1 MVTRSWLRVCSLALA
16 GAVGASLVLATGVAA
31 ADREQVRLT
40 AAGQAE
46 ARAAVLQ
53 RGDLGTGTG
62 WTGGPKKPDLS
73 PGPSCASYHPT
84 QSDLVLVGA
93 AETTWSNVGLRFDH
107 EVEVLQT
114 PEMVRLDWQ
123 RTVLDPKAL
132 PCLRSGLA
140 KQLGASARLVSLGRV
155 PFPRVATYT
164 RAYRAL
170 LDVKTTSATVLV
182 MVDVLLVGRGRTETT
197 LTTTA
202 PAASAAQVAAAEV
215 RLAKLLVPRI
225 RS

>member
-1 MVTRSWLRVCSLALA
+1 MSVCSIALA
-16 GAVGASLVLATGVAA
+16 VVVVVSLVFAGVAA
-31 ADREQVRLT
+31 ADREKVRLT
-40 AAGQAE
+40 AAGQEA

-53 RGDLGTGTG
+53 RADLGVGSG

-73 PGPSCASYHPT
+73 STPSCPT
-84 QSDLVLVGA
+84 FRPKQSDLVLIGV
-93 AETTWSNVGLRFDH
+93 AENIWSNVGLRFDS

-114 PEMVRLDWQ
+114 PEMVRLDWK
-123 RTVLDPKAL
+123 RAVLDPQAL
-132 PCLRSGLA
+132 PCLRSGLT
-140 KQLGASARLVSLGRV
+140 KKLGASARLVSLRRIGV
-155 PFPRVATYT
+155 PRLATYT

-170 LDVKTTSATVLV
+170 LDVKTTTATVRV

-202 PAASAAQVAAAEV
+202 PAASAAQVGAAEL
-215 RLAKLLVPRI
+215 RLARLMTPRI